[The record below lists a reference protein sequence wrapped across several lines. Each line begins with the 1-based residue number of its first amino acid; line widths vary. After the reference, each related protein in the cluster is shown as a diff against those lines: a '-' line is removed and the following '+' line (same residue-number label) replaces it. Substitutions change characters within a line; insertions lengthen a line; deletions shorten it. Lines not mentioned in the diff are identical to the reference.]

1 MGAAVSTYMPRA
13 VRRIKTTKQLLVRA
27 GAQKEPSKST
37 ATQPHVNGESP
48 KRPSAEAWQVDD
60 VEEGSEEEILEQPE
74 IQDETGVDEEIE
86 LVEIPEPVLEDDG
99 FE

>member
-1 MGAAVSTYMPRA
+1 M
-13 VRRIKTTKQLLVRA
+13 
-27 GAQKEPSKST
+27 
-37 ATQPHVNGESP
+37 
-48 KRPSAEAWQVDD
+48 
-60 VEEGSEEEILEQPE
+60 EEYSEEEILEQTE

>member
-1 MGAAVSTYMPRA
+1 MMMIHSW
-13 VRRIKTTKQLLVRA
+13 RIGSLDQWLD
-27 GAQKEPSKST
+27 
-37 ATQPHVNGESP
+37 
-48 KRPSAEAWQVDD
+48 SARQELSENEQVDD
-60 VEEGSEEEILEQPE
+60 LEEDSKEETLEQTE